1 MIDEEALLATPLSKN
16 VIVDNVDMILVVN
29 DWQQEIALFNFVNL
43 QPGDF
48 IVADPDLRS

>member
-16 VIVDNVDMILVVN
+16 VIVDNEDHVHVN